1 MGSTDNGPRRPASS
15 TALVRRCTS
24 IKPRSCPGY
33 FVLGEIEMS
42 KMIFSSLTTL
52 VIALVTAVSI
62 MMMAEGDYPIIATI
76 GTVLFILSLA
86 TLLAIMLS
94 AFFQR
99 YWRVFAGLWILPTIL
114 VILFNLFMFSM
125 EKVDNLVEIL
135 DEA

>member
-1 MGSTDNGPRRPASS
+1 
-15 TALVRRCTS
+15 
-24 IKPRSCPGY
+24 
-33 FVLGEIEMS
+33 MS